1 MDESD
6 FQDHVI
12 QLRDAKKPRNATKLA
27 KKKKVVEM
35 VAHKTAVEK
44 AQAKAIAKAMD
55 DNIVNEVI
63 IDFTNTSIMDKD
75 PEVSNVVK
83 VDEVMHPSQ
92 QKESASKQLET
103 SHEATPNEKDVPDV
117 VIIYS
122 TSLSHTPINYAPPNI
137 VTKGQVQEMTG
148 QAMDTF
154 VERQRQENEKLRL
167 YAKHYQHSAHQSWC
181 CIDLELATNSMYD
194 NKDINS

>member
-1 MDESD
+1 
-6 FQDHVI
+6 
-12 QLRDAKKPRNATKLA
+12 
-27 KKKKVVEM
+27 
-35 VAHKTAVEK
+35 
-44 AQAKAIAKAMD
+44 MD

-194 NKDINS
+194 NKDINSWLINGLP

>member
-1 MDESD
+1 
-6 FQDHVI
+6 
-12 QLRDAKKPRNATKLA
+12 
-27 KKKKVVEM
+27 
-35 VAHKTAVEK
+35 
-44 AQAKAIAKAMD
+44 MD

-137 VTKGQVQEMTG
+137 GTKGQVQEMIG

-154 VERQRQENEKLRL
+154 VERQRQENEKLKL
-167 YAKHYQHSAHQSWC
+167 YAKHYQHSTHQSWC
-181 CIDLELATNSMYD
+181 CIDSELATSSVYD